1 MKSSIATIV
10 LAIAS
15 LTIVSSGCD
24 KSSARSEEKLSDT
37 ISSSEPAAR
46 VSVIRPQRKNLER
59 RCDQPGEIMPLEET
73 PIYAKIAGY
82 VQSVNVDIG
91 DRITKDQPLVILFVP
106 ELIEELKQKDA
117 LVVQADAQ
125 IEQARAAV
133 EVALAGIE
141 SAHANVAAAQAAI
154 TRTTAALERW
164 KSESSRIDEL
174 AERSAVNR
182 KVADEALEQFRA
194 SQGAKQEAEAQVTSA
209 RAAAREAEAK
219 STAAKADVVAAE
231 ARLTVAKADYDRV
244 KALTDYATI
253 KAPYDGAV
261 TQRLVHTGH
270 FVQPA
275 VSGRDQ
281 SLLVVQHSD
290 VVRVVVYVPEADA
303 GYTKPGAPASI
314 RVQSLDK
321 PLTGTVKRVASALDT
336 ATRTLRAEIELDNSA
351 GQLSPG
357 MYAYVSVLV
366 AQRND
371 ALVIPAIAVLSEQG
385 KSYCLTVADGRIA
398 RTPIEIGLRAGGD
411 VEVTSGLTGEQQ
423 IVPKNQSGLHEG
435 QPAEIAK

>member
-1 MKSSIATIV
+1 MRSSIAIS
-10 LAIAS
+10 LLSAAS
-15 LTIVSSGCD
+15 LTMIVSGCQQ
-24 KSSARSEEKLSDT
+24 SSAESDKKASET
-37 ISSSEPAAR
+37 SSSAEPPAR
-46 VSVIRPQRKNLER
+46 VSVVKPQRKNLER
-59 RCDQPGEIMPLEET
+59 RSDQPGEIMPLEET

-91 DRITKDQPLVILFVP
+91 DRIKKEQPLVILSVP
-106 ELIEELKQKDA
+106 EVMEELRQKDA

-125 IEQARAAV
+125 IEQAKAAAK
-133 EVALAGIE
+133 VAEAAIE
-141 SAHANVAAAQAAI
+141 SAQANVAAAQAAI

-182 KVADEALEQFRA
+182 KVADETLEQFRVA
-194 SQGAKQEAEAQVTSA
+194 QGAKQEAEAQVASA
-209 RAAAREAEAK
+209 RAAAREAESK
-219 STAAKADVVAAE
+219 VTAAKADVVAAE
-231 ARLTVAKADYDRV
+231 ARLVVAKADRDRV

-275 VSGRDQ
+275 TNGRDQ
-281 SLLVVQHSD
+281 PLLVVQHSD
-290 VVRVVVYVPEADA
+290 VVRVVVYVPESDA
-303 GYTKPGAPASI
+303 GYTKPGAPATI
-314 RVQSLDK
+314 RVQSLNK
-321 PLTGTVKRVASALDT
+321 PLTGAVKRVASALDT
-336 ATRTLRAEIELDNSA
+336 ATRTLRTEVELDNSA

-366 AQRND
+366 AERKD
-371 ALVIPAIAVLSEQG
+371 ALVVPATAVLTEQG
-385 KSYCLTVADGRIA
+385 KSYCLTVADGQIV
-398 RTPIEIGLRAGGD
+398 RTPIEVGLRAGGN
-411 VEVTSGLTGEQQ
+411 VEVTSGLTGEEQ
-423 IVPKNQSGLHEG
+423 IVPKSQSGLHEG

>member
-1 MKSSIATIV
+1 MV
-10 LAIAS
+10 LVAS
-15 LTIVSSGCD
+15 LTILAGGCQQ
-24 KSSARSEEKLSDT
+24 SSAQTEKKLPDA
-37 ISSSEPAAR
+37 SSSPEPAAR
-46 VSVIRPQRKNLER
+46 VSVIKPQRKNLER

-91 DRITKDQPLVILFVP
+91 DRIKKDDPLVVLFVP
-106 ELIEELKQKDA
+106 ELMEELKQKDA
-117 LVVQADAQ
+117 LIAQADAQ
-125 IEQARAAV
+125 VQQAQAAV
-133 EVALAGIE
+133 EVASAAIE
-141 SAHANVAAAQAAI
+141 SAQANVAAAQAAI

-182 KVADEALEQFRA
+182 KVADETLEQFRVA
-194 SQGAKQEAEAQVTSA
+194 QGAKQEAEAQVTSA
-209 RAAAREAEAK
+209 RAAGREAEAK
-219 STAAKADVVAAE
+219 LTAAKADVAAAE
-231 ARLTVAKADYDRV
+231 ARLTVAKADYNRV
-244 KALTDYATI
+244 KALTEYLAI

-281 SLLVVQHSD
+281 PLLVVQHSD
-290 VVRVVVYVPEADA
+290 VVRVVVYVPESDA
-303 GYTKPGAPASI
+303 GYTKPGAPATI

-321 PLTGTVKRVASALDT
+321 PLMGTVKRVASALDT

-357 MYAYVSVLV
+357 MYAYVSLLV
-366 AQRND
+366 AQKND
-371 ALVIPAIAVLSEQG
+371 TLVIPTTAVLSEQR
-385 KSYCLTVADGRIA
+385 KSYCLTVADGTIV

-411 VEVTSGLTGEQQ
+411 LEVTSGLSGEEQ

>member
-1 MKSSIATIV
+1 MRSSIAIS
-10 LAIAS
+10 LLSAAS
-15 LTIVSSGCD
+15 LTMIVSGCQQ
-24 KSSARSEEKLSDT
+24 SSAESDKKASET
-37 ISSSEPAAR
+37 SSSAEPPAR
-46 VSVIRPQRKNLER
+46 VSVVKPQRKNLER
-59 RCDQPGEIMPLEET
+59 RSDQPGEIMPLEET

-91 DRITKDQPLVILFVP
+91 DRIKKEQPLVILSVP
-106 ELIEELKQKDA
+106 EVMEELRQKDA

-125 IEQARAAV
+125 IEQAKAAAK
-133 EVALAGIE
+133 VAEAAIE
-141 SAHANVAAAQAAI
+141 SAQANVAAAQAAI

-182 KVADEALEQFRA
+182 KVADETLEQFRVA
-194 SQGAKQEAEAQVTSA
+194 QGAKQEAEAQVASA
-209 RAAAREAEAK
+209 RAAAREAESK
-219 STAAKADVVAAE
+219 VTAAKADVVAAE
-231 ARLTVAKADYDRV
+231 ARLVVAKADRDRV

-275 VSGRDQ
+275 TNGRDQ
-281 SLLVVQHSD
+281 PLLVVQHSD
-290 VVRVVVYVPEADA
+290 VVRVVVYVPESDA
-303 GYTKPGAPASI
+303 GYTKPGAPATI
-314 RVQSLDK
+314 RVQSLNK
-321 PLTGTVKRVASALDT
+321 PLTGAVKRVASALDT
-336 ATRTLRAEIELDNSA
+336 ATRTLRTEVELDNSA

-366 AQRND
+366 AERKD
-371 ALVIPAIAVLSEQG
+371 ALVVPATAVLTEQG
-385 KSYCLTVADGRIA
+385 KSYCLTVADGRIV
-398 RTPIEIGLRAGGD
+398 RTPIEVGLRAGGN
-411 VEVTSGLTGEQQ
+411 VEVTSGLTGEEQ
-423 IVPKNQSGLHEG
+423 IVPKSQSGLHEG

>member
-1 MKSSIATIV
+1 MKSLVAPIV
-10 LAIAS
+10 LAAS
-15 LTIVSSGCD
+15 LTILASGCQQ
-24 KSSARSEEKLSDT
+24 SSAQTEKKVSEAA
-37 ISSSEPAAR
+37 SSSEPAAR
-46 VSVIRPQRKNLER
+46 VSVIQPQQKNLER

-91 DRITKDQPLVILFVP
+91 DRITKDQPLVVLFVP
-106 ELIEELKQKDA
+106 ELMEELKQKDA
-117 LVVQADAQ
+117 LVVQAEAQ
-125 IEQARAAV
+125 IEQAKAAV
-133 EVALAGIE
+133 EVASAAIE
-141 SAHANVAAAQAAI
+141 SAQANVAAAQAAI
-154 TRTTAALERW
+154 TRASAALERW

-182 KVADEALEQFRA
+182 KVADETLEQFRA

-209 RAAAREAEAK
+209 RAAAREADAK
-219 STAAKADVVAAE
+219 LTAAKADVVAAE

-244 KALTDYATI
+244 KALADYATI

-281 SLLVVQHSD
+281 PLLVVQHSD
-290 VVRVVVYVPEADA
+290 VVRVVVYGPEADA
-303 GYTKPGAPASI
+303 GYIRPGAPATI

-321 PLTGTVKRVASALDT
+321 PLTGTVKRVAAALDT

-366 AQRND
+366 AERKD
-371 ALVIPAIAVLSEQG
+371 ALVIPATAVLSEQG
-385 KSYCLTVADGRIA
+385 KSYCLTVADGRIV
-398 RTPIEIGLRAGGD
+398 RTPIEIGLRAGGE
-411 VEVTSGLTGEQQ
+411 VEVTSGLNGEDQV
-423 IVPKNQSGLHEG
+423 VPKNQSGLHEG
-435 QPAEIAK
+435 QPAEIAN